1 MRRSLT
7 KYVFLSCW
15 YIVKVFLLAAWK
27 SYLMRYI
34 TPIQMIF
41 MKPIISCQESSTLDV
56 NKYSIHVSCTC
67 LYVSSSS
74 TMCGCFSMWQIVA
87 SLLRSSRLRPGL
99 AVNFATSTIFTAN
112 SSPVCRW
119 KHLRT
124 RENGPFPKN
133 TIWLIIKFKELSHKV
148 LW

>member
-1 MRRSLT
+1 MKRSIT

-15 YIVKVFLLAAWK
+15 YIVKVFLLVWK

-34 TPIQMIF
+34 TLIQMIF
-41 MKPIISCQESSTLDV
+41 MKPIISCQELSTLDV
-56 NKYSIHVSCTC
+56 DKYSIHVSYTC

-133 TIWLIIKFKELSHKV
+133 TI
-148 LW
+148 